1 MVSVYYRV
9 KAGETLLQIARR
21 YKTTPEELIRLNG
34 LKADGVVTEGSRIRI
49 PVQTAQKEPESNLRW
64 IVVYPKETIEQ
75 AARRSGISIELLCW
89 LNGLRPDARLY
100 AGQRLQIRP

>member
-9 KAGETLLQIARR
+9 KAGESLLQIARR

-34 LKADGVVTEGSRIRI
+34 LKTGGVVTEGSRIRI
-49 PVQTAQKEPESNLRW
+49 PVQTAQKKPENNLRW
-64 IVVYPKETIEQ
+64 IVVYPEETIAQ

-89 LNGLRPDARLY
+89 LNGLRPDTRLY